1 MLFSQ
6 AGSSLTRRIS
16 DAAFLILTASSLV
29 HAQVPDA
36 ADFIRRNNHG
46 SVAVG
51 DFIYIDSG
59 LYSKYVDGQVWGPF
73 PNTKTLAIN
82 MRTSWT
88 NKTVNITEI
97 DKGNSPVFFQPQ
109 YWPDESSSSFY
120 SWSGSAPSGY
130 AVSEKSLWKFT
141 ADGKGGGSWARQSIS
156 ESDLEFKKLTRP
168 VGGYSAV
175 VDGVGYYVGGYA
187 MEGTDDVNFSGSDAI
202 PVPGVVSYNFSS
214 EIWSNA
220 SSSGW
225 NQYGTGMRGKAT
237 AVPFGNDG
245 GLLVLLGGESG
256 TRESISNERG
266 YMDFSSVTIY
276 DTINQSWYSQT
287 TTGEA
292 PSTRDEFCMAAA
304 KGENS
309 TELFIFGGWTMATG
323 VTHND
328 SYILSLPAF
337 HWFKGPTNSS
347 PRVGLTCHPVGSGR
361 QVLVIGGQDNN
372 NNTYRWENP
381 DPWTQGLGIFDM
393 TAMEWSDGYDA
404 DAGAYDSPQVVKEW
418 YADKSSGKPDWSSDT
433 VKALFSRTTS
443 TNSSTSSSGSATT
456 TPNTATSSAA
466 GGSRNDAASSKSNT
480 GAIVGGVVG
489 GTAALASIGFAIFF
503 WRRRRRQE
511 YPPAT
516 VGFRDELDAESKI
529 ELHGHTARTEL
540 PTKFHDRTELPGGWY
555 NRAELSAGERGWH
568 GKPVELPTSREDR

>member
-1 MLFSQ
+1 MRLETYSPFCLPAAHLRKRTNSELRHSYLQALFAESPDTINRQSTVTPAAEHPSQ
-6 AGSSLTRRIS
+6 NCAASQELGWNWGVAAQQNDVNSTHNHTRACPSLARRIS
-16 DAAFLILTASSLV
+16 DAAFLLILTASSLV

-51 DFIYIDSG
+51 DFIYIDGG
-59 LYSKYVDGQVWGPF
+59 LYSKYVDGQVGGPF

-88 NKTVNITEI
+88 NKAVNITEI

-156 ESDLEFKKLTRP
+156 ESDSEFKKLTRP
-168 VGGYSAV
+168 VGEYSAV
-175 VDGVGYYVGGYA
+175 VDRVGYYVGGYA

-202 PVPGVVSYNFSS
+202 PVPGVVSYKFSS
-214 EIWSNA
+214 ETWSNA

-256 TRESISNERG
+256 THESISNERG

-276 DTINQSWYSQT
+276 DTDNQSWYSQT

-309 TELFIFGGWTMATG
+309 TELFIFGCWTVATG
-323 VTHND
+323 VTHNY

-347 PRVGLTCHPVGSGR
+347 PRVGLTCYPVGSGR

-404 DAGAYDSPQVVKEW
+404 GAGAYSSPQVVK
-418 YADKSSGKPDWSSDT
+418 ACVVKSGPRQLLLKP
-433 VKALFSRTTS
+433 KAPASLFPGLKGWKRREL
-443 TNSSTSSSGSATT
+443 
-456 TPNTATSSAA
+456 A
-466 GGSRNDAASSKSNT
+466 G
-480 GAIVGGVVG
+480 IVC
-489 GTAALASIGFAIFF
+489 
-503 WRRRRRQE
+503 
-511 YPPAT
+511 
-516 VGFRDELDAESKI
+516 DD
-529 ELHGHTARTEL
+529 
-540 PTKFHDRTELPGGWY
+540 
-555 NRAELSAGERGWH
+555 
-568 GKPVELPTSREDR
+568 